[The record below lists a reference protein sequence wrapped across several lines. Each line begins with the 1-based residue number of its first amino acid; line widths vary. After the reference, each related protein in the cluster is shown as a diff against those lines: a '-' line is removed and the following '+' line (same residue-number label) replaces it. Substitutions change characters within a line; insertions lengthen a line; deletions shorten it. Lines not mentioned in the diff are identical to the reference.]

1 MPRNPQA
8 RRQRQQAIVDLIR
21 EKKTIGSQWELQELL
36 AGKGI
41 LATQSSISRDLQDL
55 GARRVKGS
63 YVLRP
68 WRAVGDW
75 DFDSIIGLVE
85 QITKAGPFLAVVQT
99 NPNAAKLV
107 ARAIDEAGWEELAG
121 TVAGEDTVFIATRTP
136 EGQERLFQRF
146 AKYLKA

>member
-1 MPRNPQA
+1 MPKNPQL

-21 EKKTIGSQWELQELL
+21 ERKTIGSQWELQEML
-36 AGKGI
+36 AEKGI
-41 LATQSSISRDLQDL
+41 VATQSSISRDLKDL

-63 YVLRP
+63 YVMRP

-85 QITKAGPFLAVVQT
+85 QVIKAGPFLAVVQT

>member
-1 MPRNPQA
+1 M
-8 RRQRQQAIVDLIR
+8 DLLR
-21 EKKTIGSQWELQELL
+21 ERKTIGSQFELQELL
-36 AGKGI
+36 AEKGI
-41 LATQSSISRDLQDL
+41 LATQSSLSRDLKEL
-55 GARRVKGS
+55 GARRVKGF

-85 QITKAGPFLAVVQT
+85 QVTRAGPHLAVVQT

-107 ARAIDEAGWEELAG
+107 ARAIDEAGWDEVAG
-121 TVAGEDTVFIATRTP
+121 TVAGEDTVFVATRTA

-146 AKYLKA
+146 AKYLKG

>member
-1 MPRNPQA
+1 MPKDPQL
-8 RRQRQQAIVDLIR
+8 RSQRQQAIVDLIR
-21 EKKTIGSQWELQELL
+21 ERKTIGSQWELQGLL
-36 AGKGI
+36 AEKGI
-41 LATQSSISRDLQDL
+41 LATQSSISRDLKDL
-55 GARRVKGS
+55 GARRVKGA

-85 QITKAGPFLAVVQT
+85 QITKAGPHLAVVQT

-146 AKYLKA
+146 AKHLKG